1 MAESV
6 HTTLF
11 RIAMKKVSL
20 LLLLGFTVVLCASEG
35 HTVAVVHGRRILAS
49 EIAPPAAAA
58 NAKKAAMTPAAYKQ
72 WRAGEERKRL
82 QERIWC
88 EIAVQYV
95 KKQHLAPS
103 SAQVQ
108 AYERAAGAPRCTPFA
123 ALSTEIFDA
132 SILQKYGGS
141 ATAARAQYLGGLSSA
156 GKVKITDPA
165 FADVLSQPE
174 MTLQNEMTAY
184 SIGRLADDQMR
195 IDCASGTSVV
205 IRRRPDGRWSEEVK
219 VRAGAERVYGSAE
232 EAAAQRCSQQ

>member
-1 MAESV
+1 
-6 HTTLF
+6 
-11 RIAMKKVSL
+11 MKKVSL
-20 LLLLGFTVVLCASEG
+20 LLLLGFTIVLCASEG

-49 EIAPPAAAA
+49 EIAPPADAA
-58 NAKKAAMTPAAYKQ
+58 NAKKAALTPTDYRQ
-72 WRAGEERKRL
+72 WRANEERTRL

-95 KKQHLAPS
+95 KKRHLAPS

-108 AYERAAGAPRCTPFA
+108 TYEPAAGAPRCTPFA

-132 SILQKYGGS
+132 SILQKYGG
-141 ATAARAQYLGGLSSA
+141 TAIDARAKYLADLTSA
-156 GKVKITDPA
+156 GKVKIADPA
-165 FADVLSQPE
+165 FADVLSQPKT
-174 MTLQNEMTAY
+174 TLQNDVAAY

-219 VRAGAERVYGSAE
+219 VRAGAERVYASAE

>member
-1 MAESV
+1 
-6 HTTLF
+6 
-11 RIAMKKVSL
+11 MKKVSL
-20 LLLLGFTVVLCASEG
+20 LLLLGFTIVLCASEG

-58 NAKKAAMTPAAYKQ
+58 HAKKAAMTPTDYQQ
-72 WRAGEERKRL
+72 WRAAEERTRL

-103 SAQVQ
+103 PAQVQ
-108 AYERAAGAPRCTPFA
+108 AYEPAAGAPRCTPSA

-132 SILQKYGGS
+132 SILQKYGGGAS
-141 ATAARAQYLGGLSSA
+141 QARAKYLGEITSA

-165 FADVLSQPE
+165 FADVLSQPA

-184 SIGRLADDQMR
+184 SIARLADDQIR

-205 IRRRPDGRWSEEVK
+205 VRRRPDGRWSEEVK
-219 VRAGAERVYGSAE
+219 VRAGAERVYANAE